1 MVIKILFNPCLPPK
15 VSWKQK
21 KRENL
26 TFRDRRFPVQRQ
38 GFDLRI
44 WHRKSQKK
52 RRVFFHLPTF
62 TTASQDFWGG
72 GIKWFTLKQ
81 TGETLF
87 CILPEMN
94 PCAACCIASHIEKL
108 IGQAFP
114 RQALPSVAWMLKL
127 FWVPYFQSHSAAEF
141 SAANTTQRQI
151 TISPAFD
158 HYFSEISHFH
168 RNLCPHLHKDIAPG
182 NPFLPFPPGH
192 PGNMWPFR
200 QLRDTDIEQTLISSL
215 VCTVTGL
222 GCESFA
228 EGASLCK
235 GPILFETKSAFGRSW
250 MLPNHVPCFC
260 LFGIQ
265 FFKDKILLD
274 FFWGGW
280 TG

>member
-1 MVIKILFNPCLPPK
+1 
-15 VSWKQK
+15 
-21 KRENL
+21 
-26 TFRDRRFPVQRQ
+26 
-38 GFDLRI
+38 
-44 WHRKSQKK
+44 
-52 RRVFFHLPTF
+52 
-62 TTASQDFWGG
+62 
-72 GIKWFTLKQ
+72 
-81 TGETLF
+81 
-87 CILPEMN
+87 MN

-158 HYFSEISHFH
+158 HYFSEISHFQG
-168 RNLCPHLHKDIAPG
+168 NLCPHLHKDIAPG

-250 MLPNHVPCFC
+250 MLPNHVPCLFLLVWNSAFLRQDPAGFLLGGELNWIIWWFKIQNFKLVTLILSQASCFC
-260 LFGIQ
+260 RADRYLR
-265 FFKDKILLD
+265 
-274 FFWGGW
+274 
-280 TG
+280 